1 LTEVK
6 GLIQINQKIQVDL
19 LSSKENSY
27 VSNIQDIKDRELI
40 ISIPTKGIN
49 PLALKNGDLIKV
61 SFISDSTRYEFK
73 TKVIGWRYDNIPM
86 YALALPE
93 FCKRIQLRKFV
104 RIPTILEVMY
114 AEVTDEGK
122 CGEFVKSTSLD
133 LSGGGIRL
141 MLKKDLPADARL
153 LLKIN
158 IPMKNGLECLE
169 LMGVVVRT
177 LPDEHLK
184 LFNAAVKF
192 IDISRRQQDLI
203 VRYTFGKMAEQRR
216 LS

>member
-1 LTEVK
+1 
-6 GLIQINQKIQVDL
+6 
-19 LSSKENSY
+19 
-27 VSNIQDIKDRELI
+27 
-40 ISIPTKGIN
+40 
-49 PLALKNGDLIKV
+49 
-61 SFISDSTRYEFK
+61 
-73 TKVIGWRYDNIPM
+73 
-86 YALALPE
+86 
-93 FCKRIQLRKFV
+93 
-104 RIPTILEVMY
+104 
-114 AEVTDEGK
+114 
-122 CGEFVKSTSLD
+122 
-133 LSGGGIRL
+133 